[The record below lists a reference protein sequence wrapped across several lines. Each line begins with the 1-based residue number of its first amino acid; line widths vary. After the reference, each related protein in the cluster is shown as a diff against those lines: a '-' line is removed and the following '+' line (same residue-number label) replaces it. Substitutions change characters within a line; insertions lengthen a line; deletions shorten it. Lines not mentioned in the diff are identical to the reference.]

1 MRLYEKDAYQTTF
14 LGKVLSCEKDGKRWK
29 VLLDQSCFYPEG
41 GGQPSDTGVI
51 ADARVLDV
59 QEQNGEVV
67 HWIDRPL
74 EVGRQVEGKIDWE
87 RRFYFMQ
94 NHTGEHLVSGIIHK
108 KYGYE
113 NVGFHM
119 NEEMVTIDVG
129 GVLTQ
134 EQCDEIER
142 EVNEELQKGR
152 KIEIFYPSREELENI
167 AYRSKKEIEGQVRI
181 VRIPECDTC
190 ACCGSHVKNT
200 LEIGIIKLLTVQHYK
215 NGVRIT
221 MLCGKKAFEDYEK
234 KHKSVME
241 ISRMLS
247 AKTEKI
253 ADAVER
259 LKEENQ
265 CLKQKVGQ
273 LKQLLWEAKAA
284 AILEEQ
290 KEIFVYDENLEP
302 GDLRHMLNALIK
314 KRDSVMVLSPGKNSI
329 FHYAAASKTMD
340 SRAIS
345 KRFAQQFGAKGGG
358 SGEMVQG
365 TIGAEISDIEREFL
379 DFVRRG

>member
-247 AKTEKI
+247 AKTEKT